1 MIAHRFVHVLMLLRH
16 VPLHYEHVDSFGG
29 FKALN
34 AVVIIMLRAY
44 MCVCVCTQKD
54 LAPSS
59 D

>member
-1 MIAHRFVHVLMLLRH
+1 MIAHRFAHVLTQLRH

-34 AVVIIMLRAY
+34 TVVIVTLRAY
-44 MCVCVCTQKD
+44 MGVCVCTQKD
-54 LAPSS
+54 LAASS